1 MALLFFIM
9 KIITPSLYASFAF
22 LIIQQAIVG
31 LSTYFIANLAID
43 IAQNKNFLINLS
55 GFVIS
60 LVVVYIPAYFATIY
74 LENSKFELLNNYVE
88 KFNHVFSGKTF
99 LLNNK
104 ELKEQSMVFIAQESK
119 SVIDDM
125 LDFAFDGVA
134 LILNLVINILILGF
148 FLDYTLLIAY
158 IIGFLLVEFFIFS
171 YQCKISKAS
180 KISQKSRVSFI
191 AILNKTWD
199 NIVIFNKYNMG
210 ILNHIYG
217 NNFARS
223 KKYHILSQSLN
234 QLISSFGMVLFMLPV
249 LGLIVHLFIQ
259 HQNDYVFLALLVAT
273 LPRQIQL
280 LQMGQALVFH
290 QTNFSSIKARF
301 IGLQHSL
308 RIPSID
314 ILSRINF
321 QEIFINNIRLSD
333 FDLDDLPKTGRLT
346 IKGRNGV
353 GKSSFLLYLKT
364 LLSNRAFYLP
374 VSHDL
379 CFHQNNK
386 KSTGQK
392 LSSQLM
398 EIRNYASD
406 VDVIILDEW
415 DANLDQAN
423 KHHLDGLINELAT
436 ERLIIEVRH

>member
-1 MALLFFIM
+1 M
-9 KIITPSLYASFAF
+9 KIITPSLCLCFIF
-22 LIIQQAIVG
+22 LLIQQMIVG

-43 IAQNKNFLINLS
+43 IAKNDDFLLNLS
-55 GFVIS
+55 GFVLS
-60 LVVVYIPAYFATIY
+60 LIIVYIPAYFATIY
-74 LENSKFELLNNYVE
+74 LEKSKFDLLNNYVQ
-88 KFNHVFSGKTF
+88 KFTTTFFGKTV

-104 ELKEQSMVFIAQESK
+104 ELKDQSTVFVSQESK

-134 LILNLVINILILGF
+134 LILNLLINILILGF
-148 FLDYTLLIAY
+148 FLDYDLLVAY
-158 IIGFLLVEFFIFS
+158 AVGFLLVEFFIF
-171 YQCKISKAS
+171 YHKNQISKMS
-180 KISQKSRVSFI
+180 KISQKSRIYFI
-191 AILNKTWD
+191 AILNKIWD
-199 NIVIFNKYNMG
+199 NVIIFNQYNMG
-210 ILNHIYG
+210 IFNRIYK
-217 NNFARS
+217 NNFNRS
-223 KKYHILSQSLN
+223 KKYHIHSQSFN
-234 QLISSFGMVLFMLPV
+234 QLISSFGMILFMIPV
-249 LGLIVHLFIQ
+249 LGLIVYLFIK
-259 HQNDYVFLALLVAT
+259 HQNDYVFLSLLVAT

-301 IGLQHSL
+301 IGLQNSL
-308 RIPSID
+308 NMPDID

-321 QEIFINNIRLSD
+321 KEIFINNMALSD
-333 FDLDDLPKTGRLT
+333 FDLNHLPKNGRMT
-346 IKGRNGV
+346 IKGRNGA

-379 CFHQNNK
+379 FFHQNHK

-398 EIRNYASD
+398 QINNNKSD

-415 DANLDQAN
+415 DANLDGIN
-423 KHHLDGLINELAT
+423 KSHLDELINELARQ
-436 ERLIIEVRH
+436 RLVIEVRH